1 MKNIKLVVAYDG
13 TNYSGWQIQPNAV
26 TIEQLLDKAI
36 NSLTG
41 ENIHVTGASRTD
53 AGVHAMGNVAV
64 FKTNSTIPG
73 RRWAYAINRF
83 LPDDIVVQA
92 SWEVEKNFHPRHC
105 NTVKTYE
112 YKILNTPF
120 PFPKERNYSWHVSHD
135 LNINNMKEAAQ
146 ILIGEHDFKSFCC
159 VRTQTESTVRHIYSI
174 EIIKEN
180 IYNKNI
186 SEKFSNK
193 YNNDNIKKNG
203 DNNKN
208 CLDMKASDNMSGLSD
223 KIFDKNY
230 SCDDKLQN
238 NNVSAANRADNISNG
253 SYITI
258 RIKGNGFLYNMVR
271 IIAGT
276 LMQVGR
282 GQLTPAAVQNMLLS
296 KDRCS
301 AGQTAPPQGLTLMGI
316 DYVDGDDKE
325 IV

>member
-135 LNINNMKEAAQ
+135 LNINKMKEAAQ
-146 ILIGEHDFKSFCC
+146 ILVGEHDFKSFCC
-159 VRTQTESTVRHIYSI
+159 VRTQTESTVRHIDSI

-193 YNNDNIKKNG
+193 YNNDSIKKNG

-223 KIFDKNY
+223 KIFGKNY

>member
-41 ENIHVTGASRTD
+41 ENVHVTGASRTD

-135 LNINNMKEAAQ
+135 LNINKMKEAAQ
-146 ILIGEHDFKSFCC
+146 ILVGEHDFKSFCC

-193 YNNDNIKKNG
+193 YNNDSIKKNG

-223 KIFDKNY
+223 KIFGKNY